1 LQLRD
6 ISTARLR
13 ERQHEEIEQA
23 KADTPDAKSLV
34 RDEQLEA
41 LRVQHREELAAETR
55 RLLTEGEVAPLTP
68 KMVDELRTALRDP
81 RILADEIAVERA
93 FIAAVDRDPSLV
105 ARALTLSDSSFG
117 RDDVDRYLVDR
128 IVDVGEIERL
138 SDRIFAEDTSLVLRS
153 ADVADGVWTTKE
165 MLAIEQQVAHDAR
178 ALAEQPD
185 RGFSVQRRAQAV
197 AEMEAERSVPGK
209 PFALSAEQKT
219 GLSVNGGLVVILGNS
234 GAGKTTIMEAIRRDA
249 QAAGRP
255 IRGVTIAQAAAIR
268 LEVQARFGS
277 GNTAFALLADNH
289 AAS

>member
-1 LQLRD
+1 
-6 ISTARLR
+6 
-13 ERQHEEIEQA
+13 
-23 KADTPDAKSLV
+23 V

-197 AEMEAERSVPGK
+197 AEMEAERFGTGQAVRALGGAKDRPLRERRSRRHPRQQRRRQNDHHGGHPTRCASRRPPHPRRHDRAGCSHPARSPG
-209 PFALSAEQKT
+209 E
-219 GLSVNGGLVVILGNS
+219 
-234 GAGKTTIMEAIRRDA
+234 IR
-249 QAAGRP
+249 
-255 IRGVTIAQAAAIR
+255 IREHRVRT
-268 LEVQARFGS
+268 ARR
-277 GNTAFALLADNH
+277 
-289 AAS
+289 